1 MGKKKSHKR
10 QQFKYSSQKAVSD
23 ATENNVTGMD
33 KTNSQKSQ
41 YSMANRAS
49 QAMAGVEDFGYV
61 RRDLRGLLTLAVA
74 CVALELVIWYVFGH
88 TPLGTRAYSLFS
100 I

>member
-10 QQFKYSSQKAVSD
+10 QQFKYSSQTAASS
-23 ATENNVTGMD
+23 ATDSQTSGMD
-33 KTNSQKSQ
+33 TTSSQKRQNSPV
-41 YSMANRAS
+41 NRAS

-61 RRDLRGLLTLAVA
+61 RRDLKGLLTLAVA
-74 CVALELVIWYVFGH
+74 CVVLELVIWYVFGH
-88 TPLGTRAYSLFS
+88 TTLGTRAYSLFS